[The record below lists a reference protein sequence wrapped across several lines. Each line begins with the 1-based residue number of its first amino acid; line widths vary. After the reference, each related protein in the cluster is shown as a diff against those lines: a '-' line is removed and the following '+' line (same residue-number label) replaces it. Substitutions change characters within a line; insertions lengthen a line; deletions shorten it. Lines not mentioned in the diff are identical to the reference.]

1 MSIFEGVRDVI
12 TEKLG
17 VRDAEVV
24 PEANLVEDLGADSLL
39 VTELVMELEDR
50 FEIQIPD
57 DDAEKIR
64 TVQGIIDYIEAK
76 KQ

>member
-1 MSIFEGVRDVI
+1 MSIFEGVRDII

-76 KQ
+76 K